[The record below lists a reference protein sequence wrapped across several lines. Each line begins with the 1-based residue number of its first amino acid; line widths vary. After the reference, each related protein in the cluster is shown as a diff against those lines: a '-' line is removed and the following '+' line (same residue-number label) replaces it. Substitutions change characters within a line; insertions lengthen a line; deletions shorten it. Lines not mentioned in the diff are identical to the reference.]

1 MPRTRAALPAPLA
14 SAARRFER
22 WRAERT
28 TRRIPEELWA
38 LAADLG
44 ACYGVNRTSRAL
56 HVHYDALKKRVQ
68 ATPPQR
74 AERVA
79 ELPTFVEIGSA
90 PPTPQQPGA
99 GRVEFEKASGEKMV
113 VHLGGACHA
122 NLTELARVFL
132 GRLR

>member
-1 MPRTRAALPAPLA
+1 MPRSRVALPAPLA
-14 SAARRFER
+14 SAAVRFER

-38 LAADLG
+38 LATDLG

-68 ATPPQR
+68 ALPAQQAEKVVPPS
-74 AERVA
+74 
-79 ELPTFVEIGSA
+79 TFVEMPSA
-90 PPTPQQPGA
+90 PPTTEQPGA

-113 VHLGGACHA
+113 IHLGGACHA
-122 NLTELARVFL
+122 DLTELARLFF
-132 GRLR
+132 GRCR